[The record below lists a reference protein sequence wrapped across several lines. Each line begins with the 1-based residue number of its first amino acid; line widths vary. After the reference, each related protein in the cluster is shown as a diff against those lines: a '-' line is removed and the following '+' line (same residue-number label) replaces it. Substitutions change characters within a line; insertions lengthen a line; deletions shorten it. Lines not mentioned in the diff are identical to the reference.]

1 MEINLENYKNKILNG
16 NSLEVL
22 KTLPDNSI
30 DCCIT
35 SPPYWGLRD
44 YGHDEQLGSEKHFK
58 EFVNNLCNVFD
69 EVKRVLKPTGTCFVN
84 LGDTYMNDSSYSE
97 KGIQGFGKDKI
108 GMIKKEKQGVPKKSL
123 CMIPERFAI
132 EMVDRGWCLRNQIIW
147 HKPNAMPS
155 SANDRFTVDFEK
167 IFFFVKQPTGY
178 YFEQQIEETK
188 AQVIEPRMMKE
199 VRQIA
204 SEKSKYKGF
213 QARTMT
219 RNARTTWSINTECTK
234 EAHFATY
241 PQKLVEQMILAGC
254 PELVCS
260 KCGVSKKTISKPI
273 LQDNKVGEEVFYD
286 KSKPY
291 SIQERNGY
299 IEARDLPTLKDL
311 RTYLKKWKGNNTV
324 ESIEN
329 TMKSQ
334 APHHWFSGE
343 SYPSAED
350 WIKLKEILHFDD
362 EYDNAITNIKFKP
375 SEKCKTTYYN
385 EIESCNCGVE
395 FNNGIVLDPFFGSG
409 TTGIYARKSNR
420 NFVGI
425 ELNNKYIKIAENR
438 LLNEL
443 GMFL

>member
-1 MEINLENYKNKILNG
+1 MDNNKNKILIG
-16 NSLEVL
+16 NSLDVL

-69 EVKRVLKPTGTCFVN
+69 EVKRVLKPTGTCFIN
-84 LGDTYMNDSSYSE
+84 LGDTYNGHKTGNTSN
-97 KGIQGFGKDKI
+97 KGYQENTVVDTFV
-108 GMIKKEKQGVPKKSL
+108 KEKTELPNKSL

-132 EMVDRGWCLRNQIIW
+132 EMIDRGWCLRNQIIW

-199 VRQIA
+199 VRQ
-204 SEKSKYKGF
+204 EYNNKYKG
-213 QARTMT
+213 AGVKRTMT

-254 PELVCS
+254 PE
-260 KCGVSKKTISKPI
+260 
-273 LQDNKVGEEVFYD
+273 
-286 KSKPY
+286 
-291 SIQERNGY
+291 
-299 IEARDLPTLKDL
+299 
-311 RTYLKKWKGNNTV
+311 
-324 ESIEN
+324 
-329 TMKSQ
+329 
-334 APHHWFSGE
+334 
-343 SYPSAED
+343 
-350 WIKLKEILHFDD
+350 
-362 EYDNAITNIKFKP
+362 
-375 SEKCKTTYYN
+375 
-385 EIESCNCGVE
+385 
-395 FNNGIVLDPFFGSG
+395 NGIVLDPFFGSG

-420 NFVGI
+420 NYLGI
-425 ELNNKYIKIAENR
+425 ELNPEYVKIAKSR